1 MFDKKLWVGG
11 HFWGSSNNKTRGG
24 VGRFCFEYAKKGSP
38 LVIVYR
44 NCVFAGFNQLSVP
57 KISYPSRHVAK
68 ISTTFKIAAP
78 PIKRRDRTL
87 IVDTHFF
94 RLHWIFKILK
104 RVCHAFLN
112 KTRMVTLLPNER
124 SERLRTPPIVSCCRI
139 VAREVYPWHLLELV
153 MGVCKNTDS
162 TRGICSCLCLQV
174 CGQCLTQ
181 TAWHDADVR
190 RKSPLVISHPTP

>member
-1 MFDKKLWVGG
+1 MNGPLIGAV
-11 HFWGSSNNKTRGG
+11 HYLCRP
-24 VGRFCFEYAKKGSP
+24 KKGRP
-38 LVIVYR
+38 RNCLPKCQR

-139 VAREVYPWHLLELV
+139 VAREVYPCHLLELV
-153 MGVCKNTDS
+153 S
-162 TRGICSCLCLQV
+162 LCNYGLPSWHMLV
-174 CGQCLTQ
+174 FVFARVWSVFNSNSMTWRRRQ
-181 TAWHDADVR
+181 TEIDLREQDQERHQ
-190 RKSPLVISHPTP
+190 

>member
-1 MFDKKLWVGG
+1 MTKCFKWGE
-11 HFWGSSNNKTRGG
+11 HFFWGEARITKSPAPCTLLMNGPLIGAVHYLCRH
-24 VGRFCFEYAKKGSP
+24 KKGRP
-38 LVIVYR
+38 RNCLPKCQR

-139 VAREVYPWHLLELV
+139 VAREVYPCHLLELV

-181 TAWHDADVR
+181 TA
-190 RKSPLVISHPTP
+190 